1 MQLIKT
7 IFLFGFCLCVCA
19 QAFCQEN
26 ISEYTLNAKY
36 SNIVLALNR
45 LETKKS
51 NIAQNAEV
59 IYEGLGYAKAA
70 NMFKSSS
77 DEENADRVLWTKL
90 ANSARLNAN
99 YEEATYWYSK
109 VTNDGPLP
117 IDLLHYAQALQAV
130 GKCEE
135 AVKWFKL
142 YNNSPTNNKVA
153 FIENCSDVENFTSF
167 DEVFISTPEALNT
180 GKLDFSARPF
190 NDGVVFTSN
199 RGGSFFSRLID
210 SWTNKG
216 FTDLYFS
223 KKNESGYAK
232 PKHFKKAINGKFHDG
247 VAAFTN
253 DNATM
258 YFTRNDK
265 NKNAKS
271 EVVNLKIY
279 QAHNAKD
286 LAWTAPVELPFN
298 DDTYST
304 CHPTI
309 TEDGSTMYFAS
320 DRPGGFGGMD
330 IYKVTQTNGDW
341 TQPKNCGPSINS
353 AGNEVFPF
361 ITSEGDL
368 AFSSNGQPGMG
379 GLDVYVARE
388 KITGSNN
395 WDRIVNAGT
404 PFNSIKDDFGFYMNK
419 DNTSGFVSSSR
430 VGGENNDDI
439 LEWNTNTPV
448 DFFPVLSREQ
458 IFCVVDKKTGYSMV
472 NTEVK
477 IVQSNQND
485 SFDKQ
490 VTTDVDG
497 RFSLTV
503 WPDTKVE
510 LDLNKAGYDKSEE
523 NVDFKNYNSIEEECI
538 KIEMKKED
546 AVAITGTVL
555 NGSEND
561 TPISNASVVLVNS
574 CTNNETKL
582 KSDKNGKFS
591 FYLPCG
597 CDYTFKASK
606 AKLNDASKNLKA
618 NKINCNSNEEVV
630 LKLTKP
636 APVVKTLNFEE
647 KKFLA
652 GMILPINNI
661 NYDYNKSNIRP
672 DAAKELD
679 IVVDLLVR
687 NPSLMVELGSHT
699 DARGSASYN
708 LKLSSARAAAA
719 QSYVISKG
727 ISMDRISSRGY
738 GESQLLNECDEK
750 SNCSDEQHEEN
761 RRTQVKVLNF

>member
-45 LETKKS
+45 LEAKKS

-90 ANSARLNAN
+90 ANSALLNAN

-153 FIENCSDVENFTSF
+153 FIENCSDVEKFTSF

-180 GKLDFSARPF
+180 
-190 NDGVVFTSN
+190 
-199 RGGSFFSRLID
+199 LID

-341 TQPKNCGPSINS
+341 TQPENCGPSINS

-582 KSDKNGKFS
+582 K
-591 FYLPCG
+591 
-597 CDYTFKASK
+597 
-606 AKLNDASKNLKA
+606 
-618 NKINCNSNEEVV
+618 
-630 LKLTKP
+630 
-636 APVVKTLNFEE
+636 
-647 KKFLA
+647 
-652 GMILPINNI
+652 
-661 NYDYNKSNIRP
+661 
-672 DAAKELD
+672 
-679 IVVDLLVR
+679 LLVR